1 MIIVGLGNPGVEY
14 ENTLHNMGYKVIDA
28 IANKL
33 GKKVNKLECSSLTS
47 IVKNNPKIVLAKP
60 LTYMN
65 NSGEAVKS
73 LLSKYK
79 QEVSDLL
86 VIYDD
91 IDIDRFSVRVRKSGS
106 AGTHNGMRSI
116 IGHIGTGEFTRVR
129 MGVGKGG
136 YDLKD
141 YVLSNIPKDDEKH
154 FSESIEKIADLIIE
168 YMGTGDVDRLLR
180 EGNVIK

>member
-106 AGTHNGMRSI
+106 A
-116 IGHIGTGEFTRVR
+116 
-129 MGVGKGG
+129 
-136 YDLKD
+136 
-141 YVLSNIPKDDEKH
+141 
-154 FSESIEKIADLIIE
+154 
-168 YMGTGDVDRLLR
+168 
-180 EGNVIK
+180 